1 MRICKIKYK
10 KISEKE
16 KGAKVLE
23 LPASSAFSSFA
34 LTLSMRNAL
43 ETLLLKIAYLLS
55 SHFYDTAASIRPKR
69 VFFKTLAF
77 IAGIFAQFCACPALS
92 GIASLYADK

>member
-34 LTLSMRNAL
+34 LTLSMRNAP

-55 SHFYDTAASIRPKR
+55 SHFYDTAASIRPQE
-69 VFFKTLAF
+69 
-77 IAGIFAQFCACPALS
+77 GIFQNACFHRRNFCAVLCLS
-92 GIASLYADK
+92 CFIGYRKFVCG